1 MLESFSHKKEPAHY
15 MKINMLCINT
25 EKSKPR
31 VETRLED
38 TEKQV
43 PRVETKTRESKK
55 VQTEDMENV
64 QGKGSKELFYKP
76 NTL

>member
-1 MLESFSHKKEPAHY
+1 
-15 MKINMLCINT
+15 MLCINK

-43 PRVETKTRESKK
+43 PRVETKTRESTK

-64 QGKGSKELFYKP
+64 QGKIQRAIL
-76 NTL
+76 

>member
-15 MKINMLCINT
+15 MKITMLCINT

-43 PRVETKTRESKK
+43 PRVETKTRESTK

-64 QGKGSKELFYKP
+64 QGKIQRAIL
-76 NTL
+76 